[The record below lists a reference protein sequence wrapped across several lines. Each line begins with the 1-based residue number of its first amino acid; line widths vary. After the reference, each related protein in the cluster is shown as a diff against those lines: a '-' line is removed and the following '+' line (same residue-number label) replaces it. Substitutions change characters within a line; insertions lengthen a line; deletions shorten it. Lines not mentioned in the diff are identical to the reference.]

1 MTCASTFP
9 ASVDCRI
16 ASPWFERGES
26 HQLAFHFC
34 VADFISTHLLIAMS
48 LHGKN
53 FIGAELSSGSGETFR
68 ASNPA
73 ESQELPENFF
83 VASERDIG
91 AAVERSA
98 EAFQLYRRTTGEQRA
113 TFLER
118 IATEIEALGDALLQ
132 RASQETGLTIP
143 RLTGERARTT
153 GQLRMFAQ
161 VVREGSWVDARIDPA
176 QPERQPLP
184 RVDLRGMLIPIGPV
198 AVFGSSNFPFAYS
211 VAGGDTAAALAT
223 GNTVVV
229 KAHERHPGTSEMV
242 ANAIQR
248 AAAACQLPAGVF
260 SMLHGT
266 GKAVGIPLVKHPLL
280 QAVGFTGSHAA
291 GRALMDAAAA
301 RPSPI
306 PVFAEMSS
314 LNPVFILPE
323 ALRTLAAK
331 IAEGLRNSLTLG
343 GGQFCTKPGLVFGVQ
358 SPEFENFQRTLAT
371 QLEGVAPITLLH
383 AGIRDSFERGTARAE
398 KLSGVKILA
407 KSKATAEAQK
417 TQAGAYTVHT
427 DTENF
432 LRNHELSEEVFGPF
446 GVLVSA
452 TSIQDLE
459 KVAKQL
465 SGHLTASVHGT
476 PNDLAQAKTLI
487 GLLEQKAGRL
497 IINGFPTGVEVC
509 PAMNH
514 GGPYPATS
522 DVRFTAVGARSLY
535 RFVRP
540 ICYQDCPQDQL
551 PLELRDDNP
560 LKIRRTV
567 NGVLV
572 A

>member
-1 MTCASTFP
+1 
-9 ASVDCRI
+9 
-16 ASPWFERGES
+16 
-26 HQLAFHFC
+26 
-34 VADFISTHLLIAMS
+34 MS

-68 ASNPA
+68 ATNPFA
-73 ESQELPENFF
+73 SKELPEDFF
-83 VASERDIG
+83 VADERDIN
-91 AAVERSA
+91 AALEQA
-98 EAFQLYRRTTGEQRA
+98 AQAFQAFRRTSGEQRA

-118 IATEIEALGDALLQ
+118 IANEIEALGDALLE
-132 RASQETGLTIP
+132 RAGQETGLLP
-143 RLTGERARTT
+143 ARLTGERARTT

-161 VVREGSWVDARIDPA
+161 LMREGSWVDARIDPA
-176 QPERQPLP
+176 IPERKPQP
-184 RVDLRGMLIPIGPV
+184 RVDLRGMLIPMGPI
-198 AVFGSSNFPFAYS
+198 AVFGASNFPFAYS

-223 GNTVVV
+223 GNPVIV

-242 ANAIQR
+242 ASAIQR

-280 QAVGFTGSHAA
+280 QAVGFTGSHPA
-291 GRALMDAAAA
+291 GRALMDAASA

-323 ALRTLAAK
+323 ALRTLSSK

-343 GGQFCTKPGLVFGVQ
+343 GGQFCTKPGLVFGLQ
-358 SPEFENFQRTLAT
+358 SPEFESFQRDLAT
-371 QLEGVAPITLLH
+371 QLEGVAPATLLH
-383 AGIRDSFERGTARAE
+383 AGIRDSFERGVARAE
-398 KLSGVKILA
+398 KISGVKILA
-407 KSKATAEAQK
+407 KSKSASDTQK

-427 DTENF
+427 DAETF
-432 LRNHELSEEVFGPF
+432 FQQRELSEEVFGPF

-452 TSIQDLE
+452 PSIQELE
-459 KVAKQL
+459 QVARQL
-465 SGHLTASVHGT
+465 KGHLTASIHGT
-476 PNDLAQAKTLI
+476 PGDLAQAKTLLN
-487 GLLEQKAGRL
+487 LLEQKAGRL

-540 ICYQDCPQDQL
+540 ISYQDWPQDKL
-551 PLELRDDNP
+551 PPELRDDNP
-560 LKIRRTV
+560 LKIRRTL

-572 A
+572 IHEDR